1 MRLLIFAI
9 FSCIL
14 SNGLG
19 FQPSVTSRVTTT
31 TRGSRQLSDQQPP
44 MLATSATT
52 SPDSSPSSEAEEEWT
67 KPRVHNTKWF
77 RSGAVLVALGLAGTS
92 PLGQLPSAQAGDA
105 IHLFSFATWF
115 GTVFYTT
122 FIFGLTAFKNLPR
135 QTFGKLQAKLFPK
148 YFALGSIAILLQV
161 RTAMAIGCPMDFTKC
176 IKPNLHKSIHQSFI
190 HLFSFFRS

>member
-9 FSCIL
+9 LSCIL

-19 FQPSVTSRVTTT
+19 FQPSVTSRVTTTTT

-52 SPDSSPSSEAEEEWT
+52 SPDSSSSSKAEEWT
-67 KPRVHNTKWF
+67 KPRIHNTNWF

-92 PLGQLPSAQAGDA
+92 PLGQLPSAQAGAA

-161 RTAMAIGCPMDFTKC
+161 RIAMAMGCHQ
-176 IKPNLHKSIHQSFI
+176 IHQVNLHQSINLSFTS
-190 HLFSFFRS
+190 FSSFCRS